1 MKNPKLKKLVVT
13 MAATAMLSVPAI
25 QAIANDPSFNNQK
38 AFNVKAVDTKSIGER
53 SDSSTG
59 KHVITLITGD
69 VVTVTD
75 LADGKSVIS
84 VEPAD
89 KAGDGARIMTVG
101 KDTFVIPNQAMSYL
115 ASDLLDKDLF
125 NITELIANGYDDV
138 NRSTLPVIVQY
149 TPTKSR
155 SKVALP
161 ATPEGSERTH
171 VLESIGGVAVS
182 ADKEQVKAFWN
193 DITQRATEAK
203 GVSPMA
209 ASSLEET
216 VQLNDGIEKIWLDGR
231 VEANLEQSVPQTE
244 APKAWAS
251 GYDGKGVKVAVLDT
265 GVDTEHPDVAG
276 QLDEAVSFVPGEDVL
291 DHHSH
296 GTHVASTVLGTG
308 SASEGLNKGVA
319 PGARLLVGKV
329 LSNEGYGQDSWI
341 IEGMEWAA
349 HNAKIVSMSLGGTE
363 PSDGTDPMAQA
374 VNQLS
379 EETGALFVIAA
390 GNTGAEGIGS
400 PGAADAALTVGAV
413 DKSDGLAWFSSKGP
427 SFGSSGLKPD
437 LTAPGVAILAARS
450 QFANQGSGAY
460 MTMDGTSMA
469 TPHVAGAAAILSQ
482 RHPDW
487 TGAQLKDA
495 LMSTTKKLDNIK
507 PFEGGTGRLDVAAA
521 TFGTVRA
528 TGSLDFDFFDWPHE
542 GDVPVEK
549 IVTYTNDS
557 DNSVTLDLSA
567 IFTDIN
573 GSEAP
578 VGLLT
583 LSANKVTVPAK
594 GSAEISVTLD
604 PQLAALGSR
613 YQGQLSANV
622 DGQTVAHT
630 AMAVMKEEE
639 RYSLT
644 VNATDRDG
652 SPNRTIISLVGENK
666 EPDFYVV
673 EGTKEFRLPAGIY
686 SVMSLMDVD
695 VNTDHAGVAL
705 VGNPEVN
712 LNKSTT
718 VELDARKAREYT
730 VNVPEKNEASF
741 RRMEYYRTFNGSK
754 TINAM
759 YILPVWVDKMYAQP
773 TQTVKNGELDV
784 STRWRLIKPLL
795 TINFNGKELDDIPQV
810 GSKLLEGKHN
820 LNAVYAGKGSPEDY
834 KRLNAKGKV
843 VLVDRSDE
851 ISGSE
856 RAAAAHAAGA
866 KLLITV
872 NDGPSE
878 LSEWVGI
885 ENEDYT
891 LSDVPI
897 AVASISETEGDKLV
911 KAARSRKL
919 KLNVEGTPDTPYVY
933 DLVEGHQNVV
943 PKDLNYSPK
952 KSELVKINSQYK
964 SDRSTAG
971 AEFRWDIRPYS
982 TYGAGFLYNLSLP
995 SVRTEWVSAQEG
1007 TSWYHQAN
1015 VLDGSWEVR
1024 QPVVKYKPGQ
1034 HLDEEWFA
1042 PVVRP
1047 RFGEGYWTPKRS
1059 GNYMQFNVPA
1069 WADSGAGHTGSV
1081 NTYPQEQ
1088 TLKLY
1093 QGSSLIREQIG
1104 GQDLHIFNNFPTEN
1118 TQYRLVSDATRDA
1131 ERWATSVSTHT
1142 EWTFWSKQQEEYNT
1156 DLPLIS
1162 LDYKVETDMNGNAFA
1177 GHTTKLGLTASQLAE
1192 APGNGK
1198 IESASLEVSFNDGKS
1213 WKKVKLVREGNGWT
1227 ADIKNSSKSATF
1239 VSLRASAWDDAGNR
1253 IDQEV
1258 IKAYGLR

>member
-1 MKNPKLKKLVVT
+1 MRNSKKLIATMLTTVVLT
-13 MAATAMLSVPAI
+13 FPSI
-25 QAIANDPSFNNQK
+25 QAIANGPSSNNQN
-38 AFNVKAVDTKSIGER
+38 AFNVQAVVTNSISESSKASN
-53 SDSSTG
+53 G
-59 KHVITLITGD
+59 KHFITLITGD

-89 KAGDGARIMTVG
+89 RAGGGASILTVD
-101 KDTFVIPNQAMSYL
+101 KDTFVIPNQAMPYL
-115 ASDLLDKDLF
+115 ASGLLDRDLF
-125 NITELIANGYDDV
+125 NITALIADGYDDEK
-138 NRSTLPVIVQY
+138 RSTIPVIVQY
-149 TPTKSR
+149 APTKTR
-155 SKVALP
+155 SVADMP
-161 ATPEGSERTH
+161 AAPDGSTRTNL
-171 VLESIGGVAVS
+171 LESIGGAAVS
-182 ADKEQVKAFWN
+182 AEKEQVKTFWD
-193 DITQRATEAK
+193 DITQRATDSE
-203 GVSPMA
+203 GVLPMA
-209 ASSLEET
+209 AFSQEET

-231 VEANLEQSVPQTE
+231 VKANLEQSVPQIE
-244 APKAWAS
+244 AQKAWAS
-251 GYDGKGVKVAVLDT
+251 GYDGNGVTVAVLDT
-265 GVDTEHPDVAG
+265 GIDTEHPDVAG
-276 QLDEAVSFVPGEDVL
+276 QLDEAVSFVPGEDAL
-291 DHHSH
+291 DYNGH

-308 SASEGLNKGVA
+308 AASDGLNKGVA
-319 PGARLLVGKV
+319 QGARLLVGKV
-329 LSNEGYGQDSWI
+329 LSNNGYGQDSWI

-349 HNAKIVSMSLGGTE
+349 KNAKIVSMSLGGSE

-374 VNQLS
+374 VNRLS

-413 DKSDGLAWFSSKGP
+413 DKSDNLAWFSSKGP
-427 SFGSSGLKPD
+427 RFGNSGLKPD
-437 LTAPGVAILAARS
+437 LVAPGVEIVAARS
-450 QFANQGSGAY
+450 HLSSQGSGSY
-460 MTMDGTSMA
+460 ISLDGTSMA

-495 LMSTTKKLDNIK
+495 LMSSTKKLDNVK

-528 TGSLDFDFFDWPHE
+528 TGSLDFGFFDWPHE

-549 IVTYTNDS
+549 TVTYTNES
-557 DNSVTLDLSA
+557 DKSVTLDLSA
-567 IFTDIN
+567 TFTDSS

-578 VGLLT
+578 AGLLK
-583 LSANKVTVPAK
+583 LSANKVTVAAK
-594 GSAEISVTLD
+594 GSADITVTLD
-604 PQLAALGSR
+604 PQFSALGSR
-613 YQGQLSANV
+613 YQGHLSAKVN
-622 DGQTVAHT
+622 DQTVAHT
-630 AMAVMKEEE
+630 AMGMMKEDE

-644 VNATDRDG
+644 INATDRDG
-652 SPNRTIISLVGENK
+652 SPNRAIISLVGPNK
-666 EPDFYVV
+666 EPEFMVV
-673 EGTKEFRLPAGIY
+673 EGTKELRLPTGTY

-705 VGNPEVN
+705 VGNPEII
-712 LNKSTT
+712 LNDSKTI
-718 VELDARKAREYT
+718 ELDARKAHEYT
-730 VNVPEKNEASF
+730 VNVPKKSEASF
-741 RRMEYYRTFNGSK
+741 RRMEYYRTFGGTK

-759 YILPVWVDKMYAQP
+759 YILPVWVDKMYAEP
-773 TQTVKNGELDV
+773 TKEVKYGELDM

-795 TINFNGKELDDIPQV
+795 TVNFKGQEIDNIPQA
-810 GSKLLEGKHN
+810 GSTLLKGKHH
-820 LNAVYAGKGSPEDY
+820 LTAVYAGKGATEDY
-834 KRLNAKGKV
+834 NRLNAKGKV

-851 ISGSE
+851 VSGSE

-872 NDGPSE
+872 NDGPRE
-878 LSEWVGI
+878 LSEWVGV

-891 LSDVPI
+891 LTDVPI
-897 AVASISETEGDKLV
+897 AVAAVSGTEGDKLI
-911 KAARSRKL
+911 KAARSGKL
-919 KLNVEGTPDTPYVY
+919 TLNVEGTPDTPYVY
-933 DLVEGHQNVV
+933 DLVDGHQNVV

-952 KSELVKINSQYK
+952 TNDLVKINSRYK
-964 SDRSTAG
+964 SDRPAPG

-982 TYGAGFLYNLSLP
+982 TFGAGFLNNLSLP

-1015 VLDGSWEVR
+1015 VLDSYWEVR
-1024 QPVVKYKPGQ
+1024 EPVVTYKPGQ

-1047 RFGEGYWTPKRS
+1047 RFGEGFWTPKRS
-1059 GNYMQFNVPA
+1059 GNWLQFNVPA
-1069 WADSGAGHTGSV
+1069 WADSGTGHTGAE
-1081 NTYPQEQ
+1081 NFPPKQ

-1093 QGSSLIREQIG
+1093 QGSTLVKEQQNV
-1104 GQDLHIFNNFPTEN
+1104 QDLNIFNNFPAEN
-1118 TQYRLVSDATRDA
+1118 TKYRLVSDASRDA

-1177 GHTTKLGLTASQLAE
+1177 GHTTKLGLTAAQIAG

-1198 IESASLEVSFNDGKS
+1198 IDGASLEVSFNEGKS
-1213 WKKVKLVREGNGWT
+1213 WKKVKLVREGDGWT
-1227 ADIKNSSKSATF
+1227 TDIKNPSKSGTF